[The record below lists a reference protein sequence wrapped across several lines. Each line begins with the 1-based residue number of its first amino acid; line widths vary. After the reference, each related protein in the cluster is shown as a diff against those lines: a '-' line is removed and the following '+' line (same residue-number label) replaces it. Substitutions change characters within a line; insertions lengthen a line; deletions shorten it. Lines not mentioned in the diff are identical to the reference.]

1 VSTDFSLL
9 RHRPGVKVL
18 GLCVAVLAMAMLSTS
33 CSSED
38 SSSSTT
44 EPTTSSVAVTPT
56 PTVACSTRT
65 TELYAQIPGVDPN
78 LTSLEIFIPAAEE
91 DGCVGRPLVVWVHG
105 GGWTSGDRSEYLDDK
120 VALFTGAGFVFA
132 AVNYRLTDSAVAPPT
147 PQYPVHDQDTAD
159 AIAWLVEH
167 AETYGI
173 DSHRIAVLGHSA
185 GGGITAAISTDEK
198 YLGRHGLP
206 LSTIRCAGS
215 MDGEGYDVVAG
226 ASSTNAFAAGTY
238 QNAFG
243 TDSALWAEAS
253 PIRHVAAGKG
263 IPKFFIA
270 ARGAEWR
277 MEQHNAFIAALDAA
291 DVVTTVLDVTTL
303 EHADLTTQIGRPDD
317 TLVTPA
323 LMDFLGGCF
332 TSRRR
337 DLRRTDAGR

>member
-1 VSTDFSLL
+1 MSTDRFGW

-18 GLCVAVLAMAMLSTS
+18 GLCVAVLAVVILSS
-33 CSSED
+33 ACSSESPAATTD
-38 SSSSTT
+38 S
-44 EPTTSSVAVTPT
+44 TTSSVSVAPT
-56 PTVACSTRT
+56 STVACSTRT
-65 TELYAQIPGVDPN
+65 TEQYAQIPGVDPN
-78 LTSLEIFIPAAEE
+78 LTSLEVFTPAAEE
-91 DGCVGRPLVVWVHG
+91 DGCVGRPLVVWIHG

-120 VALFTGAGFVFA
+120 VALFTDAGFVFA
-132 AVNYRLTDSAVAPPT
+132 TINYRLTDAAVAPPA
-147 PQYPVHDQDTAD
+147 PQYPVHDQDSAD
-159 AIAWLVEH
+159 AIAWLVEN

-173 DSHRIAVLGHSA
+173 DARRIAVLGHSA
-185 GGGITAAISTDEK
+185 GGGITAAISTDET

-206 LSTIRCAGS
+206 LSTIRCAAS

-243 TDSALWAEAS
+243 TDPALWAEAS

-277 MEQHNAFIAALDAA
+277 MEQHNAFIVALDAA

-323 LMDFLGGCF
+323 LMDYLGGCF

-337 DLRRTDAGR
+337 

>member
-1 VSTDFSLL
+1 MSTDRLRV
-9 RHRPGVKVL
+9 RHRPAEALLCLGVAL
-18 GLCVAVLAMAMLSTS
+18 LAIAMLSTS
-33 CSSED
+33 CSSDD
-38 SSSSTT
+38 SSSSAT

-65 TELYAQIPGVDPN
+65 TEHYAQIPGVDPN
-78 LTSLEIFIPAAEE
+78 FTSLEVFTPAAEE
-91 DGCVGRPLVVWVHG
+91 DGCVGRPLVVWIHG

-132 AVNYRLTDSAVAPPT
+132 AVNYRLTDAAVAPPT

-173 DSHRIAVLGHSA
+173 DSRRIAVLGHSA
-185 GGGITAAISTDEK
+185 GGGITAAISTDERFLAK
-198 YLGRHGLP
+198 HGLP
-206 LSTIRCAGS
+206 LSTIRCAAS
-215 MDGEGYDVVAG
+215 MDGEGYDVDAG
-226 ASSTNAFAAGTY
+226 ASSTNDFVGVTY

-243 TDSALWAEAS
+243 TDPAVWAEAS
-253 PIRHVAAGKG
+253 PIRHVAAGRG

-337 DLRRTDAGR
+337 